1 VPYQARLAEAPGSP
15 AFAPALGAQVRMLLR
30 DGIGEAQL
38 ELNPVEMGPVS
49 VHIALDGQQAR
60 VEFGADLA
68 ATRAALQDSLPALA
82 AALQDSGITLT
93 GGGVSERQ
101 AGGGS
106 GGSSGG
112 HGAPGSFAGTSREA
126 AGARGGE
133 STAPTTGS
141 AAPAAGRGTV
151 DLYA

>member
-1 VPYQARLAEAPGSP
+1 
-15 AFAPALGAQVRMLLR
+15 MR
-30 DGIGEAQL
+30 DGIGQAQL
-38 ELNPVEMGPVS
+38 ELNPSDMGPVS
-49 VHIALDGQQAR
+49 VHIALEGQQAH

-101 AGGGS
+101 AGGGGAGQGNDTP
-106 GGSSGG
+106 GGRAPAAAPSSAARS
-112 HGAPGSFAGTSREA
+112 GAPM
-126 AGARGGE
+126 
-133 STAPTTGS
+133 APV
-141 AAPAAGRGTV
+141 AAPAAVPAGRGRGAV